1 MEAKVRRLQRMFWS
15 PQTSSPGINSRLQSS
30 HSLRRPR
37 PQKENNAPAP
47 KKTENEAER
56 MEMSAVGDEMEVE
69 LSADT
74 LDYVIF
80 NSRLLRLAMWST
92 LTPRML
98 ATPSWSVLVFAYIF
112 FHPRWLHSDVDRQN
126 FLMVLIPRWQTM
138 STRYTATCAS
148 WRTSRISGQ
157 ITWQDKRYGTE
168 FII

>member
-1 MEAKVRRLQRMFWS
+1 MKPSNLISRYKQSFTIITFF
-15 PQTSSPGINSRLQSS
+15 TS
-30 HSLRRPR
+30 PR

-98 ATPSWSVLVFAYIF
+98 ATPSWSVLVLAYIF
-112 FHPRWLHSDVDRQN
+112 FHPR
-126 FLMVLIPRWQTM
+126 
-138 STRYTATCAS
+138 
-148 WRTSRISGQ
+148 
-157 ITWQDKRYGTE
+157 
-168 FII
+168 